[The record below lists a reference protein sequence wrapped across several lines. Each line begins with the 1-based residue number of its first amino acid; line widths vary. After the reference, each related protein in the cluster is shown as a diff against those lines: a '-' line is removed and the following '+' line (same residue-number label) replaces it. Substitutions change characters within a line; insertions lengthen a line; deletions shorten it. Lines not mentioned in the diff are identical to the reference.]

1 MYRVFK
7 LIFASLLKLF
17 LSVLCTHV
25 EYLINY
31 YSIFRRIFR
40 NTNLSRYGFLK
51 FNFHCFTVVEL
62 LLRTF
67 IMIKLSITPSESFVP
82 SYSLRQAALDWFE
95 RNYDVIPI
103 IPDTKQ
109 TAVKWYGWLAG
120 LSLPTIT
127 AYWLL
132 HPKNELGFIVGD
144 NIVVLDADS
153 PESVAALIALEV
165 EHGVKP
171 NLVINTKKGVH
182 HHLKRAAGTLAKSDS
197 HCTKK
202 HPERI
207 DIKTGRAMVILPPS
221 SGKSIAL
228 NEIKNADDLTEIG
241 QDFIDAINSHNG
253 RKTLLSIGQS
263 SSVIGHPLNTEH
275 GCLGI
280 QALLA
285 LIDADCGYD
294 DWLRALMGVFHHTNG
309 SDNGFEI
316 ANTWS
321 RTGSKYKSEKEIRAK
336 WNSFNLQH
344 PRPVTLGT
352 IISMVKN
359 GHEIYHEAENQFED
373 LADAAAG
380 GAK

>member
-109 TAVKWYGWLAG
+109 TAVKWDGWLAG

-153 PESVAALIALEV
+153 PESVAELIALEV
-165 EHGVKP
+165 EHGAKP

-182 HHLKRAAGTLAKSDS
+182 HHLKHAAGTLAKSDS

-253 RKTLLSIGQS
+253 RKTLLSI
-263 SSVIGHPLNTEH
+263 
-275 GCLGI
+275 
-280 QALLA
+280 
-285 LIDADCGYD
+285 
-294 DWLRALMGVFHHTNG
+294 
-309 SDNGFEI
+309 
-316 ANTWS
+316 
-321 RTGSKYKSEKEIRAK
+321 
-336 WNSFNLQH
+336 
-344 PRPVTLGT
+344 
-352 IISMVKN
+352 
-359 GHEIYHEAENQFED
+359 
-373 LADAAAG
+373 
-380 GAK
+380 